1 MAVELILLDNIKG
14 LGQIGDQVKVADGYA
29 RNYLLP
35 KDKAAPMTPGVMRS
49 LEKRKLEL
57 QKLAEENLAIA
68 KTLAA
73 KITGTELTIEARASE
88 DGKLYGSVSAQQIAE
103 ELAKLDLMIDRQD
116 VLLAEPIR
124 ELGVYDVEIHVHAEL
139 KASVKVQV
147 VGED

>member
-35 KDKAAPMTPGVMRS
+35 KDKAAPMTPGVLRS

-57 QKLAEENLAIA
+57 QKQAEENLAIA
-68 KTLAA
+68 KTVAA
-73 KITGTELTIEARASE
+73 KIDGTELTIEARASE

-124 ELGVYDVEIHVHAEL
+124 ELGVYDVDIHVHAEL